1 MHVLSFTSSMIIPYS
16 VSYAS
21 CASFSLISFLH
32 PHSPTY
38 QKQYFLPLFE
48 FALYFHHQ
56 IYLPDRLR
64 SKHIPIVIDSLK
76 ILKARMDQGHILDNM
91 LWQIKWWCIK
101 CPVSQRKREHI
112 WYNEPMRKD
121 DFLQYLA
128 NIICIYI
135 TYTKF
140 VLKKWNNWVKYL
152 ETKTFPATFSIQ
164 TYSFKVSIN
173 SR

>member
-128 NIICIYI
+128 NIICIHNLYQIYI
-135 TYTKF
+135 KEMT
-140 VLKKWNNWVKYL
+140 LL
-152 ETKTFPATFSIQ
+152 SSI
-164 TYSFKVSIN
+164 
-173 SR
+173 SRDKDIFR

>member
-48 FALYFHHQ
+48 FPLYFHHQ
-56 IYLPDRLR
+56 IYLPDRLC

-101 CPVSQRKREHI
+101 CPVSQRRRESIFGIIKRLGSIIFANHI
-112 WYNEPMRKD
+112 LMCVYIDYLYYTYIVKSIEFELQWIERKV
-121 DFLQYLA
+121 
-128 NIICIYI
+128 I
-135 TYTKF
+135 
-140 VLKKWNNWVKYL
+140 
-152 ETKTFPATFSIQ
+152 
-164 TYSFKVSIN
+164 
-173 SR
+173 